1 MEIIRIGQD
10 KVDKKPSAVT
20 VGFFDGVH
28 RGHRFLI
35 GTLADRA
42 RERGLA
48 TAVITFDRHPR
59 EVVSTDYRPMML
71 STLGEKLALLGQ
83 TGVERCVVLP
93 FDEVT
98 AGLSAR
104 RFMQEVLR
112 DRLGAELL
120 VTGYDNRFGHNR
132 SEGFA
137 DYVRYGREFGIE
149 VMQAEPM
156 ADSGVAVSS
165 SVVRSLLSE
174 GEVQMAAR
182 CLGYPYTIAGSV
194 VGGEHIG
201 TGLGF
206 PTANIVPC
214 SAHKLIPAP
223 GVYAVRVRI
232 DGEMELRPAMMN
244 IGTRPTFGG
253 NRTTMEVHIIG
264 FGGNIYG
271 RTLGVAFEARL
282 RGERKFDSAELLA
295 AQLGKDRMAA
305 ARLLGAER

>member
-1 MEIIRIGQD
+1 MEVIRLWHD
-10 KVDKKPSAVT
+10 TVRRRPLAVT

-42 RERGLA
+42 MERGLA
-48 TAVITFDRHPR
+48 TAVVTFDRHPR
-59 EVVSTDYRPMML
+59 EVVSTGYRPMML

-83 TGVERCVVLP
+83 TGVECCVVLP

-104 RFMQEVLR
+104 QFMQEVLR

-137 DYVRYGREFGIE
+137 DYVRYGRELGIE
-149 VMQAEPM
+149 VVQADPM
-156 ADSGVAVSS
+156 VDGGVAVSS
-165 SVVRSLLSE
+165 SVVRSLLGE
-174 GEVQMAAR
+174 GQVQMAAR
-182 CLGYPYTIAGSV
+182 CLGYPYTVEGSV

-232 DGEMELRPAMMN
+232 DGETELRPAMMN

-253 NRTTMEVHIIG
+253 SRTTIEVHIMG
-264 FGGNIYG
+264 FEGNIYG
-271 RTLGVAFEARL
+271 RTIGVAFEARL
-282 RGERKFDSAELLA
+282 RGERKFDSPALLA
-295 AQLGKDRMAA
+295 AQLGKDRAAA
-305 ARLLGAER
+305 ARLLGAEP